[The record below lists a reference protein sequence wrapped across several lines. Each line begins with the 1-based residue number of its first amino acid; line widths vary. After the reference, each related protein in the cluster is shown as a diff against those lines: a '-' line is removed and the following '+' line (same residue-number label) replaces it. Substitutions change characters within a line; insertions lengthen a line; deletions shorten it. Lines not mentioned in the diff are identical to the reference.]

1 MHFLLPDQCFEVV
14 GINGV
19 WALHV
24 GKYYISNLHEI
35 DLYPLHWYLIY
46 VGGGAAP
53 LPSLSLS
60 LLDLAEGQR
69 RQRGQM
75 GGGWRFFRLKQFRK
89 QVAIAFV
96 KMEIPSAKIIFA
108 DGTNIRLQKSCIF
121 AGGVDSKLKKSFW
134 TVCKNG
140 FWCRKPIWTFS
151 LIGRSFYMCTF
162 QVEGEKRNDM
172 IYSLRLAPFNFFPVN
187 VTFVLP
193 LFPKEYDVLL
203 KCVTS

>member
-1 MHFLLPDQCFEVV
+1 MGRKIYNWCHAHGMPKINLEYFPSIYIYTIFYLVHFLLPDQCFEVV

-75 GGGWRFFRLKQFRK
+75 RGGWRFFRLKQFRK

-96 KMEIPSAKIIFA
+96 KMEILSAKIIFA

-121 AGGVDSKLKKSFW
+121 VGLKVQAEW
-134 TVCKNG
+134 IAN
-140 FWCRKPIWTFS
+140 
-151 LIGRSFYMCTF
+151 
-162 QVEGEKRNDM
+162 
-172 IYSLRLAPFNFFPVN
+172 
-187 VTFVLP
+187 
-193 LFPKEYDVLL
+193 
-203 KCVTS
+203 